1 MITGIV
7 VFLCILSCVAMILLG
22 YIIGVKITIDKLGE
36 ASIDAMFDCGI
47 DSATVERVIEKTKA
61 YLKNQKN

>member
-22 YIIGVKITIDKLGE
+22 YIIGVKVTVDKLGK

-47 DSATVERVIEKTKA
+47 DSATVGRVIEKTKE
-61 YLKNQKN
+61 YLYGKN